1 MLLIGG
7 LLMETINNFVNQGM
21 FTKLHSKILG
31 IVFACAVL
39 ACSALPSSF
48 ALAEDPNAI
57 IPEAT
62 FASASAS
69 ETNGADVDAEIKAK
83 ISEIVSDEVVDHKRQ
98 MSFFAESE
106 DGIKYF
112 VDSKESY
119 TEGVRFDLRVGDV
132 VMLQL
137 VPNADGTETAF
148 LSNVYRLPSLYILI
162 ALFAVLIVVIGRWR
176 GASALVGL
184 GLTVVVLFA
193 YVFPTIL
200 GGGNPLFTVI
210 VGSVLILGVNMHL
223 SHGFSKGTLL
233 AYLSTLGG
241 LALAVAFSYF
251 AVSFAHLSGLA
262 SEDAAFL
269 YWLND
274 VPLDVRGI
282 LLGAIILGATGVLDD
297 IAITQGETVAEL
309 HSVDSKLTR
318 KELYRRAMRVGRHH
332 IASTVNTLVLAY
344 VGAAMPLMLLF
355 LATQGVSWGQFLNT
369 EQVAEEIVRTLAG
382 TSALVLTVPLA
393 TLLAT
398 FATHTGESKSPH
410 IH

>member
-1 MLLIGG
+1 ML
-7 LLMETINNFVNQGM
+7 
-21 FTKLHSKILG
+21 TKLRLKILG
-31 IVFACAVL
+31 AFAIFIVSVAFFLPSANVL
-39 ACSALPSSF
+39 AQES
-48 ALAEDPNAI
+48 NADTAV

-62 FASASAS
+62 FAAVSAPSA
-69 ETNGADVDAEIKAK
+69 NGEIGESNDVRAK
-83 ISEIVSDEVVDHKRQ
+83 IVEVTFDEVIDDKRQ
-98 MSFFAESE
+98 MSFFAEDSE
-106 DGIKYF
+106 GVRYF
-112 VDSKESY
+112 VDSRESY
-119 TEGVRFDLRVGDV
+119 TEGVRFDIAEGDTV
-132 VMLQL
+132 ILQL
-137 VPNADGTETAF
+137 VSNEDGSQTAF
-148 LSNVYRLPSLYILI
+148 LSDVYRLPSLYILI
-162 ALFAVLIVVIGRWR
+162 ALFAILIMIVGKWR

-184 GLTVVVLFA
+184 GLTVAVLFA

-200 GGGNPLFTVI
+200 AGGNPLFTVI

-233 AYLSTLGG
+233 AYIATLGG
-241 LALAVAFSYF
+241 LFLAVIFSHF

-262 SEDAAFL
+262 SEEAVFL

-309 HSVDSKLTR
+309 RSVDANLSR
-318 KELYRRAMRVGRHH
+318 KELYVRAMRVGRHH

-344 VGAAMPLMLLF
+344 VGAAMPLILLF
-355 LATQGVSWGQFLNT
+355 LATKGVSFDQFLNT

-382 TSALVLTVPLA
+382 TAALILTVPLA

-398 FATHTGESKSPH
+398 FATKSFQKEC
-410 IH
+410 